1 MSLIKF
7 DDFCL
12 CFVYYISLL
21 ISLACFNSC
30 TLMYTDSMELSFCVH
45 CNHAILD
52 TTFCP
57 HCNSTQPTKGTIR
70 STGILMTA
78 FLGLGVMACG
88 DESTVEEPNDA
99 QPEVALVD
107 NANIDKGDKGEKGEN
122 SAPEKSDA
130 TDPEK
135 DTDAVAEK
143 DSEKDAPTPLHEI
156 IGSTGVDEPSDIL
169 WGHDIEKDSED
180 LEEIL
185 KEKQPAEAAPVK
197 VPDGGLTG
205 LTMDRPGRPVG
216 AKYGIPSVSNGVG
229 GPPRGPKGRVRIGAV
244 STDDCDSTHTQKIF
258 RKYSSQLRTCYDF
271 QLKQAPTLETTID
284 VEIDI
289 SKGSV
294 SAVSI
299 ERNEAT
305 GDASGSEPLGQCV
318 QKRMKRWK
326 FPQDCTGTVQGTF
339 SFKTKK

>member
-1 MSLIKF
+1 
-7 DDFCL
+7 
-12 CFVYYISLL
+12 
-21 ISLACFNSC
+21 
-30 TLMYTDSMELSFCVH
+30 
-45 CNHAILD
+45 
-52 TTFCP
+52 
-57 HCNSTQPTKGTIR
+57 
-70 STGILMTA
+70 MTA

-107 NANIDKGDKGEKGEN
+107 NANIDKGEKGEN
-122 SAPEKSDA
+122 SAPPVETVKDQDSEKSEA
-130 TDPEK
+130 IDPEK
-135 DTDAVAEK
+135 DTEPVADK

-156 IGSTGVDEPSDIL
+156 IGSTGADEPSDIL

-205 LTMDRPGRPVG
+205 LTMNKPRPNVS
-216 AKYGIPSVSNGVG
+216 AKYGAPSISM
-229 GPPRGPKGRVRIGAV
+229 GPSSPSPKGLVRIGAV

-258 RKYSSQLRTCYDF
+258 RKYSSQLRMCYET
-271 QLKQAPTLETTID
+271 QLKQTPTLETAIE
-284 VEIDI
+284 VEVDI
-289 SKGSV
+289 LKGSV
-294 SAVSI
+294 STVSI

-305 GDASGSEPLGQCV
+305 GDASGSEALGQCV
-318 QKRMKRWK
+318 QKKMKRWK
-326 FPQDCTGTVQGTF
+326 FPQDCTGTVQGKF

>member
-1 MSLIKF
+1 
-7 DDFCL
+7 
-12 CFVYYISLL
+12 
-21 ISLACFNSC
+21 
-30 TLMYTDSMELSFCVH
+30 MELSFCVH

-57 HCNSTQPTKGTIR
+57 HCNSTQPTRGTIR

-107 NANIDKGDKGEKGEN
+107 NANIDKGDKGEN

-135 DTDAVAEK
+135 DTEPFAEK
-143 DSEKDAPTPLHEI
+143 DSEKDAPTPLHEL
-156 IGSTGVDEPSDIL
+156 IGSTGADEPSDIL
-169 WGHDIEKDSED
+169 WGHDIDKDSED

-197 VPDGGLTG
+197 VPGGGLTG
-205 LTMDRPGRPVG
+205 LTMDSPGRPVG

-289 SKGSV
+289 SKGRV

>member
-1 MSLIKF
+1 
-7 DDFCL
+7 
-12 CFVYYISLL
+12 
-21 ISLACFNSC
+21 
-30 TLMYTDSMELSFCVH
+30 MELLFCVH

-52 TTFCP
+52 TNYCP
-57 HCNSTQPTKGTIR
+57 HCNSTQPTRGTIR

-88 DESTVEEPNDA
+88 DESTVEESNDA

-107 NANIDKGDKGEKGEN
+107 NDNIDKGEKGEN

-143 DSEKDAPTPLHEI
+143 DSEKDAPTPLLEL
-156 IGSTGVDEPSDIL
+156 IGSTAYEPDDIQ
-169 WGHDIEKDSED
+169 WGHDIDKDYED
-180 LEEIL
+180 LEEFL

-205 LTMDRPGRPVG
+205 LTMNKPRPNVS
-216 AKYGIPSVSNGVG
+216 AKYGAPSISM
-229 GPPRGPKGRVRIGAV
+229 GPSSPKGLVRIGAV
-244 STDDCDSTHTQKIF
+244 STDDCDSTHTQKTF
-258 RKYSSQLRTCYDF
+258 RKYSSQLRMCYEM
-271 QLKQAPTLETTID
+271 QLKQTPTLETAIE
-284 VEIDI
+284 VEVDI
-289 SKGSV
+289 LKGSV
-294 SAVSI
+294 STVSI

-305 GDASGSEPLGQCV
+305 GDASGSEALGQCV
-318 QKRMKRWK
+318 QKKMKRWK
-326 FPQDCTGTVQGTF
+326 FPQDCTGTVQGKF